1 MTTLTSFTTALH
13 PRIWG
18 VRLGIGLL
26 WLLVRLPH
34 DWQLRL
40 GRWLGRLL
48 HAVARERRQIT
59 ATNIRLCFPEY
70 SVAARARLV
79 RDTFESYGM
88 SIFETGTAWL
98 RGVDHLRSR
107 ATISGIEHIKAA
119 QAEGR
124 GVLIIG
130 AHFSTID
137 IAGAL
142 VAPHLAMDVIYRP
155 SRNPVFDHLIRT
167 GRGRYFGAV
176 LGKEDMRGIIR
187 GLREG
192 RAIWYAA
199 DQNYAKRHSV
209 FAPFFGVQAA
219 TIRGTSRLVNM
230 TGAAAVFCSHFR
242 EAGGQRYRI
251 DFSPVLDNFPAAA
264 EVDDA
269 RRVNQLIEAA
279 LANHPEQYLW
289 LHRRFKTRPD
299 GEPAIYS

>member
-1 MTTLTSFTTALH
+1 MSTLRFLTTALH

-18 VRLGIGLL
+18 IRLGIGLL

-34 DWQLRL
+34 DWQLCL
-40 GRWLGRLL
+40 GRWLGRQL
-48 HAVARERRQIT
+48 HTFARERREIT
-59 ATNIRLCFPEY
+59 ATNIRLCFPHY
-70 SVAARARLV
+70 SGTAQSRLV
-79 RDTFESYGM
+79 RETFESYGM

-98 RGVDHLRSR
+98 GSVDHLRAR
-107 ATISGIEHIKAA
+107 ATITGIEHIKAV

-155 SRNPVFDHLIRT
+155 SRNPVFDQLIRQ

-209 FAPFFGVQAA
+209 FAPFFGIQAA
-219 TIRGTSRLVNM
+219 TIKGTSRLVKM
-230 TGAAAVFCSHFR
+230 SGAAAVFCSHFR
-242 EAGGQRYRI
+242 ETGGQSYRI
-251 DFSPVLDNFPAAA
+251 DFSPVLEDFPTTD

-269 RRVNQLIEAA
+269 RRVNKLIEDA
-279 LANHPEQYLW
+279 LTDHPEQYLW

-299 GEPAIYS
+299 NEAAVYY